1 VADHIEDDERRRWRR
16 IPLEVPL
23 QFEWKGATHHAR
35 TADLSRDGAL
45 VLAPVT
51 CPAGTELE
59 VVNLHS
65 QRRGRF
71 RVVWAWFGDGSLT
84 GRYKLGLQ
92 SVDSQGSFWGVS
104 SAAPPPG
111 ARLP

>member
-1 VADHIEDDERRRWRR
+1 VERPVQDDERRSSRR

-23 QFEWKGATHHAR
+23 QFDWKGTTHHAR

-59 VVNLHS
+59 FVNLHS

-71 RVVWAWFGDGSLT
+71 RVVWAWFGDGSPAT
-84 GRYKLGLQ
+84 RYRLGLQ
-92 SVDSQGSFWGVS
+92 AVHTLGGFWGS
-104 SAAPPPG
+104 TFATPPG
-111 ARLP
+111 AALLT